1 MEAYLDTSLSFAK
14 RAEDLVS
21 RMTTE
26 EKIAQILSAAPALER
41 LGIPEMDWW
50 SEALHG
56 AAREGTATMYP
67 QSIGMGATF
76 DPELVKEIGR
86 AVGQEVRIKYEQY
99 SSHGVRDLFK
109 GLSLYSPNINIFRDP
124 RWGRGQETYGED
136 PWLTS
141 RMGVS
146 YITGLQGD
154 DPDYLLTAA
163 CAKHGGYR
171 PAL

>member
-1 MEAYLDTSLSFAK
+1 MEAYLDKNLSFAR

-56 AAREGTATMYP
+56 AAREGTATMFP

-76 DPELVKEIGR
+76 DPELVGEIGR
-86 AVGQEVRIKYEQY
+86 AVGQEARIKYEQY

-124 RWGRGQETYGED
+124 RWGRGQG
-136 PWLTS
+136 
-141 RMGVS
+141 
-146 YITGLQGD
+146 
-154 DPDYLLTAA
+154 LTAKTPGSLAEWASDTSAA
-163 CAKHGGYR
+163 CRGMIR
-171 PAL
+171 ITC